1 MKPRLACLQ
10 MGQRVRL
17 TIGRDGPSQ
26 ATAELREIEEKREI
40 CVDGRERL
48 VIRKNKERER
58 EVKRKTKE
66 KGCQEV
72 VGCHHHQEAKREDGK
87 MLVGKLCRWG
97 ACPNLP
103 TVTPES
109 GMWINMF
116 ASFHIWSRPRQKRET
131 KKCTILRSK

>member
-1 MKPRLACLQ
+1 M
-10 MGQRVRL
+10 RL

-72 VGCHHHQEAKREDGK
+72 VGCHHHQSMA
-87 MLVGKLCRWG
+87 
-97 ACPNLP
+97 
-103 TVTPES
+103 S
-109 GMWINMF
+109 G
-116 ASFHIWSRPRQKRET
+116 
-131 KKCTILRSK
+131 SKARR

>member
-58 EVKRKTKE
+58 GKKENKGKGLSGSRWVSPSSVDGIRKQSE
-66 KGCQEV
+66 KIE
-72 VGCHHHQEAKREDGK
+72 
-87 MLVGKLCRWG
+87 
-97 ACPNLP
+97 
-103 TVTPES
+103 
-109 GMWINMF
+109 
-116 ASFHIWSRPRQKRET
+116 
-131 KKCTILRSK
+131 KC

>member
-17 TIGRDGPSQ
+17 TIGRDGPYQ

-58 EVKRKTKE
+58 EEKKENKGKGLSGSRWVSPSSVDGIRKQSE
-66 KGCQEV
+66 KTE
-72 VGCHHHQEAKREDGK
+72 
-87 MLVGKLCRWG
+87 
-97 ACPNLP
+97 
-103 TVTPES
+103 
-109 GMWINMF
+109 
-116 ASFHIWSRPRQKRET
+116 
-131 KKCTILRSK
+131 KC